1 VISVCEAVEII
12 SPYNTRKA
20 DDESA
25 TEEKSDKDALAE
37 GKLEFQ
43 DDRDGDHDHEE
54 VGNDVD
60 DALEQEMRLLINT
73 LLGYQREGPVC
84 CDGSGNGSATVYL
97 RSARNGGKYLHWK
110 ITTKT
115 KTTQATVISTIA
127 TAIAFRRFS
136 YPVVRI
142 LRVRKSIE
150 SLVQVLA
157 IAKRIW
163 LASASP
169 IPGVTSSIGTSQAWR
184 SHP

>member
-1 VISVCEAVEII
+1 MISVCEAVEII

-43 DDRDGDHDHEE
+43 DYRDGDHDHEE

-60 DALEQEMRLLINT
+60 DSLEQEMRLLIDT

-84 CDGSGNGSATVYL
+84 CDGSGNPQHGLLTISAK
-97 RSARNGGKYLHWK
+97 RGKYLHWK

-136 YPVVRI
+136 YPVVKI

-157 IAKRIW
+157 TAKRIW
-163 LASASP
+163 LASASS